1 MARAEGYHR
10 PLPQRAAHARQVS
23 QPVWIDERDAL
34 ALHDRLL
41 ALDGG
46 AAGVRDEGL
55 LKFALARP
63 QQLHAYGD
71 NPDIIS
77 MAAAYTAGILRN
89 HPFIDG
95 NKRTG
100 FLIGV
105 LFLEMNGYG
114 FTAPEEDATQAVLG
128 LAAGTLDETAFAAWM
143 RSSAKRH

>member
-1 MARAEGYHR
+1 
-10 PLPQRAAHARQVS
+10 VS
-23 QPVWIDERDAL
+23 RPVWIDERDAL

-46 AAGVRDEGL
+46 AAGGRDEGL
-55 LKFALARP
+55 LKSALARP

-77 MAAAYTAGILRN
+77 MAAAYTAGIVRN

-100 FLIGV
+100 FLVGV
-105 LFLEMNGYG
+105 LFLEMNGYS

-128 LAAGTLDETAFAAWM
+128 LAAGTLDETAFSAWM
-143 RSSAKRH
+143 RGNAKHH